1 MSDII
6 NINIG
11 QAGLRIADHFWEI
24 LRKEHTVDGD
34 NVEGLPT
41 FFYEKSKGWEA
52 RSIFIDT
59 DQREIDKIKNR
70 QGSLYNEFDFIVEN
84 QSSRCLYPEA
94 AYHVFPEIKDEIM
107 DRTRK
112 KI

>member
-6 NINIG
+6 NINFG

-24 LRKEHTVDGD
+24 IRKEHKIDEGK
-34 NVEGLPT
+34 VEGMPV
-41 FFYEKSKGWEA
+41 FFQEKSKGWEA

-59 DQREIDKIKNR
+59 DQREIDRIKNR
-70 QGSLYNEFDFIVEN
+70 QGSLHNEFDFIVGK
-84 QSSRCLYPEA
+84 QSSRGLYPEA
-94 AYHVFPEIKDEIM
+94 AYHVFPDIKDEII
-107 DRTRK
+107 DRARK